1 MSPLCQQLVC
11 DDEPMARRTSTEQA
25 LERMR
30 EIALALPEATEEV
43 TWGTDVNFRV
53 RKKIFAFPRHGDG
66 LTFKADPEEREALL
80 ADDRFTPARYLARGG
95 WLTMDLTKGTVDWD
109 EITELITTSYCLIA
123 PKTLA
128 RQVTAGD

>member
-1 MSPLCQQLVC
+1 MSSLCQHAAR
-11 DDEPMARRTSTEQA
+11 DDEPMPRRTSTERS

-30 EIALALPEATEEV
+30 AIALALPEATEEL

-53 RKKIFAFPRHGDG
+53 RKKIFAFPGDGDG

-80 ADDRFTPARYLARGG
+80 SDDRFTPARYLARGG
-95 WLTMDLTKGTVDWD
+95 WLTMDLTTRAIDWD
-109 EITELITTSYCLIA
+109 EIAELITTSYCLIA

-128 RQVTAGD
+128 RRVTGG